1 MSLMG
6 TLAKVAVGMVVVKG
20 VKSLAGGSR
29 GSSGGDLVD
38 LLGQL
43 GGAACGRG
51 QVGGVSKEK
60 MAFVNAVMDAPVDP
74 KALAREVPDGAE
86 AQTYMMSLIAMD

>member
-20 VKSLAGGSR
+20 VKSLARGSR

-43 GGAACGRG
+43 GSAASGR
-51 QVGGVSKEK
+51 QVGDVSKEK

-86 AQTYMMSLIAMD
+86 AQTYMMSLIAID